1 MSLKHELQS
10 IISGNGSVRNGEIIQ
25 TITDYLR
32 RKKTPVSGTEK
43 AKLIKEQ
50 ETQVLIE
57 FIDSKN
63 LWYKSIDTT
72 KYIGE
77 GAEQKIYEYSDPNFV
92 LKLNDSIFYELWEDY
107 LNSLLIHN
115 YFFPHLAYEL
125 LGFHKTNDKLFAVV
139 KQPFVKSTENTNLNN
154 VKEFLSANGFV
165 NKKENDYYHPG
176 LGIIVEDLHD
186 ENVLTEEGSLQ
197 FIDTVFFLMPSFY
210 DKE

>member
-10 IISGNGSVRNGEIIQ
+10 IISGNGSVRNGKIIQ

-32 RKKTPVSGTEK
+32 GKKEAIQGAAK
-43 AKLIKEQ
+43 AKLVKEQ

-57 FIDSKN
+57 FIDSQG
-63 LWYKSIDTT
+63 LWFKDVDQS

-77 GAEQKIYEYSDPNFV
+77 GAEQRIYEFSDPEFV
-92 LKLNDSIFYELWEDY
+92 LKLNDSIFYEFWEDY

-115 YFFPHLAYEL
+115 YFFSHLAYEL
-125 LGFHKTNDKLFAVV
+125 LGFHTMEGKLFSVV
-139 KQPFVKSTENTNLNN
+139 KQPFVRSTESTNLNN

-176 LGIIVEDLHD
+176 LGKIFEDLHD

-197 FIDTVFFLMPSFY
+197 FIDTVFFLMPSFFEK
-210 DKE
+210 D